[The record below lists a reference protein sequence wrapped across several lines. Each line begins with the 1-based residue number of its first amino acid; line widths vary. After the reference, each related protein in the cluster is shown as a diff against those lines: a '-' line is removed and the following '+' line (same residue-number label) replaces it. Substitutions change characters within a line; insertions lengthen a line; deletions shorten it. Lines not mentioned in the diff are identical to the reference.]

1 MSSTALHKDLPTH
14 QAYQTQQAPCSIS
27 EALINLRAG
36 IQNADKDRNER
47 CWLKTGL
54 ADFDEAFQGLRRG
67 AVTVLA
73 SRPSMGRSALALN
86 IATNVGIHQKIPT
99 LYVSLDMP
107 IWQLS
112 MRIAA
117 LLGNIEVSALQEG
130 KLTLEQ
136 DCQFSSAIDK
146 VHDAPLHL
154 MHHPY
159 MDVDSLCKQV
169 RKFAQSR
176 QEGYDQNTLAL
187 IPPLSLLVIDDL
199 GFADLQMKMGGGE
212 FTAAYENAMYLLK
225 DLAIELNIAILL
237 LSTINPSAEER
248 ENKRSVFTDLPSI
261 ALARQSDALL
271 FLYRDEVYSPEGEH
285 RGQAELIM
293 ARNQHDLTGTV
304 FLKTDLKYGR
314 FGSSLP

>member
-1 MSSTALHKDLPTH
+1 
-14 QAYQTQQAPCSIS
+14 
-27 EALINLRAG
+27 
-36 IQNADKDRNER
+36 
-47 CWLKTGL
+47 
-54 ADFDEAFQGLRRG
+54 
-67 AVTVLA
+67 
-73 SRPSMGRSALALN
+73 MGRSALALN
-86 IATNVGIHQKIPT
+86 IATNISIHQKITT

-136 DCQFSSAIDK
+136 DCQFSSAIGK
-146 VHDAPLHL
+146 AHNTPLHL

-159 MDVDSLCKQV
+159 IDMDSLCKQV
-169 RKFAQSR
+169 RRFAQH
-176 QEGYDQNTLAL
+176 QQDQQGDHDQNT
-187 IPPLSLLVIDDL
+187 ISPLSLLVIDDL
-199 GFADLQMKMGGGE
+199 GFADLQIEDGE
-212 FTAAYENAMYLLK
+212 RDAAYKNALYLLK
-225 DLAIELNIAILL
+225 DLALDLGIAVLL
-237 LSTINPSAEER
+237 LSPLDPSAEER
-248 ENKRSVFTDLPSI
+248 DNKRPMVADLPSI

-271 FLYRDEVYSPEGEH
+271 FLYRDEVYNPEGEH

-304 FLKTDLKYGR
+304 FLKIDLKYGR

>member
-27 EALINLRAG
+27 EALINLRLG
-36 IQNADKDRNER
+36 IQNAIKDRNER

-54 ADFDEAFQGLRRG
+54 ADFDEDFQGLRLG

-86 IATNVGIHQKIPT
+86 IATNVGINQKIHT

-136 DCQFSSAIDK
+136 ESKLGSAIGK
-146 VHDAPLHL
+146 ACNAPLHL

-159 MDVDSLCKQV
+159 IDMDSLCKQV
-169 RKFAQSR
+169 CRFAQH
-176 QEGYDQNTLAL
+176 QKDQQGDHDQNT
-187 IPPLSLLVIDDL
+187 ISPLPLLVIDDL
-199 GFADLQMKMGGGE
+199 GFADLQMEDGE
-212 FTAAYENAMYLLK
+212 LATAYENAMYLLK
-225 DLAIELNIAILL
+225 DLAADLNIAILL

-248 ENKRSVFTDLPSI
+248 ENKRPVFTDLPSI

-271 FLYRDEVYSPEGEH
+271 FLYRDEVYHPDSED
-285 RGQAELIM
+285 RNRAELIV
-293 ARNQHDLTGTV
+293 AKNLHDLTGTV
-304 FLKTDLKYGR
+304 YLATNLKYGR